1 MEEVEAILPT
11 LPTYSL
17 ADQIGSCT
25 CRYVPNSYLPDLTSH
40 FQCAFPAV
48 PVLHMLSSPSAS

>member
-17 ADQIGSCT
+17 ADQIGYI
-25 CRYVPNSYLPDLTSH
+25 YVPNSYLPYLTSR

>member
-11 LPTYSL
+11 LRTYSL
-17 ADQIGSCT
+17 ADQIGYM
-25 CRYVPNSYLPDLTSH
+25 YVPNSYLPYLTSH
-40 FQCAFPAV
+40 FQSAFPAV